1 MGVPFGNCVLPGPYL
16 CVDMFVEADFNFTW
30 SVYPVP
36 RVRVRLIHWS
46 LAILIALLRTG
57 LSPTGCSRPTAVTAR
72 RSVRGAIL

>member
-36 RVRVRLIHWS
+36 RVRVRLI
-46 LAILIALLRTG
+46 TG
-57 LSPTGCSRPTAVTAR
+57 LWPFS
-72 RSVRGAIL
+72 